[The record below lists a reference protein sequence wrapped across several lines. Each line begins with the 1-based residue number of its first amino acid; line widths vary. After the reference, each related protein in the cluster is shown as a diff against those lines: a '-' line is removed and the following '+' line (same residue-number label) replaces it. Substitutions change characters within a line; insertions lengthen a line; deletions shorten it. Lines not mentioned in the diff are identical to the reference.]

1 MVRHELHRLVFSNPG
16 TLLVSKNQYY
26 EGGES
31 VCRNKSLQK
40 MFSMLGVAE
49 KAGSGTDK
57 IMKGWREANW
67 RSPQIDELQ
76 APDKVVL
83 TMPMESFL
91 SDGAKAKLTEK
102 YGIMANSFDHNVLTI
117 LALAC
122 DEGYVTNERLRYSL
136 NLHKAEIADILKRMT
151 HEGLLISE
159 GYGRGMRYLLPQG
172 SVDYLKMHESNVATS
187 DPNVATSASNVATSA
202 SNVAT
207 SIKKKMSREDLQVL
221 ILSHCKDWVSL
232 DLLSSRIKRNPKYL
246 RNVVIPVLIASKKLQ
261 MLYPGT
267 PNHPNQKYKISD

>member
-1 MVRHELHRLVFSNPG
+1 
-16 TLLVSKNQYY
+16 
-26 EGGES
+26 
-31 VCRNKSLQK
+31 
-40 MFSMLGVAE
+40 
-49 KAGSGTDK
+49 
-57 IMKGWREANW
+57 MKGWREANW

-91 SDGAKAKLTEK
+91 SDEAKVKLTEK
-102 YGIMANSFDHNVLTI
+102 FGIMANSFDHNVLTI

-122 DEGYVTNERLRYSL
+122 DEGSVTNERLRYSL
-136 NLHKAEIADILKRMT
+136 NLHKAEIADILKHMT

-172 SVDYLKMHESNVATS
+172 SLDYFKMHEANMATS
-187 DPNVATSASNVATSA
+187 EANM
-202 SNVAT
+202 AT
-207 SIKKKMSREDLQVL
+207 SIKKKMSREELQVL
-221 ILSHCKDWVSL
+221 ILSHCEDWISL

>member
-1 MVRHELHRLVFSNPG
+1 MKE
-16 TLLVSKNQYY
+16 
-26 EGGES
+26 E
-31 VCRNKSLQK
+31 RNKSLQK

-76 APDKVVL
+76 TPDKVVL
-83 TMPMESFL
+83 TMPMESFM
-91 SDGAKAKLTEK
+91 SDEAKAKLTDK
-102 YGIMANSFDHNVLTI
+102 FGITANSFDHNVLTI

-122 DEGYVTNERLRYSL
+122 DEGSVTNERLRYSL

-151 HEGLLISE
+151 HERLLVSD

-172 SVDYLKMHESNVATS
+172 SLDYFKMHESNMATS
-187 DPNVATSASNVATSA
+187 EANMATSEANMATSE
-202 SNVAT
+202 SNMATSEANMAT
-207 SIKKKMSREDLQVL
+207 SIKKKMSREELQVL
-221 ILSHCKDWVSL
+221 ILSHCEDWISL

>member
-1 MVRHELHRLVFSNPG
+1 MNTGKYIFAQL
-16 TLLVSKNQYY
+16 
-26 EGGES
+26 
-31 VCRNKSLQK
+31 
-40 MFSMLGVAE
+40 
-49 KAGSGTDK
+49 

-91 SDGAKAKLTEK
+91 SDEAKVKLTEK
-102 YGIMANSFDHNVLTI
+102 FGIMANSFDHNVLTI

-122 DEGYVTNERLRYSL
+122 DEGSVTNERLRYSL
-136 NLHKAEIADILKRMT
+136 NLHKAEIADILKHMT

-172 SVDYLKMHESNVATS
+172 SLDYFKMHEANMATS
-187 DPNVATSASNVATSA
+187 EANM
-202 SNVAT
+202 AT
-207 SIKKKMSREDLQVL
+207 SIKKKMSREELQVL
-221 ILSHCKDWVSL
+221 ILSHCEDWISL